1 MGERYAVFNNIFYFY
16 VIRNGDVMYG
26 INGEDVGLFFIG
38 VFILFLLWIFLDI
51 YGNIIGIE
59 FVNSGKNIL
68 VFFIILCL
76 KVKL

>member
-1 MGERYAVFNNIFYFY
+1 
-16 VIRNGDVMYG
+16 MYG

-38 VFILFLLWIFLDI
+38 VFTLFLLWIFLDI

-68 VFFIILCL
+68 VFLLFY
-76 KVKL
+76 V

>member
-1 MGERYAVFNNIFYFY
+1 
-16 VIRNGDVMYG
+16 MYG